1 MKDDVVTEAL
11 APNLSAVATCH
22 LHDELIRRPGVV
34 AQFVAPDETY
44 AMEVRGACWVIV
56 NRD

>member
-1 MKDDVVTEAL
+1 MKDEAATESL
-11 APNLSAVATCH
+11 TPDLSAVATCH

-34 AQFVAPDETY
+34 AQFVAPDETH
-44 AMEVRGACWVIV
+44 AMEVRGACWIII